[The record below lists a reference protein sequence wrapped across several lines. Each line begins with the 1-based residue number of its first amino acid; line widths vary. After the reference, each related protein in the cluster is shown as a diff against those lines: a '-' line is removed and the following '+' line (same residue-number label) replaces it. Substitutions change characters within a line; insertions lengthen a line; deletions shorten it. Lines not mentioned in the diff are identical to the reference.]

1 LELKKKLI
9 KLKKNQ
15 IIIGFERKVIFSL
28 GLIGSKCNSIWM
40 FDFLVTKLH
49 KYHYGYTQP
58 NGNAKLYVTLIKRL
72 QDIYNTKCLY
82 NSKAHASGCIINTCG
97 WVRNQ
102 GYEMLL
108 EIAKSFEADVVLC
121 LDTEKLYHDLKRDL
135 PNFVNIMQLPKS
147 PGVQPR
153 NKDQRREIRDFQIR
167 QYFEGASLDL
177 HPHSYDVRFT
187 DFEIYKIGAPAL
199 PESAL
204 PIGTVRED
212 TRTQLVKLSESQYPD
227 LINHLLSINHAQSLN
242 ENLIETNVC
251 GFVLVKNVNLEKG
264 TITIKSPESYPLPG
278 RYFVQTN
285 IRYMDHT

>member
-1 LELKKKLI
+1 
-9 KLKKNQ
+9 
-15 IIIGFERKVIFSL
+15 
-28 GLIGSKCNSIWM
+28 
-40 FDFLVTKLH
+40 
-49 KYHYGYTQP
+49 
-58 NGNAKLYVTLIKRL
+58 
-72 QDIYNTKCLY
+72 
-82 NSKAHASGCIINTCG
+82 
-97 WVRNQ
+97 
-102 GYEMLL
+102 MLL

-121 LDTEKLYHDLKRDL
+121 LGIMFKIFQRTKRCVNPWLSDRDFEHLKDTEKLYHDLKRDL

-212 TRTQLVKLSESQYPD
+212 TRTQLVKLSVSSRSQ
-227 LINHLLSINHAQSLN
+227 
-242 ENLIETNVC
+242 V
-251 GFVLVKNVNLEKG
+251 
-264 TITIKSPESYPLPG
+264 
-278 RYFVQTN
+278 
-285 IRYMDHT
+285 

>member
-1 LELKKKLI
+1 
-9 KLKKNQ
+9 
-15 IIIGFERKVIFSL
+15 
-28 GLIGSKCNSIWM
+28 
-40 FDFLVTKLH
+40 
-49 KYHYGYTQP
+49 
-58 NGNAKLYVTLIKRL
+58 
-72 QDIYNTKCLY
+72 
-82 NSKAHASGCIINTCG
+82 
-97 WVRNQ
+97 
-102 GYEMLL
+102 MLL

-121 LDTEKLYHDLKRDL
+121 LGIMFKIFPWTKPCGNPWFWVGFTTEILNILKDTEKLYHDLKRDL

-212 TRTQLVKLSESQYPD
+212 TRTQLVKLRVSSRSQVRVILMSHYFRSR
-227 LINHLLSINHAQSLN
+227 SIL
-242 ENLIETNVC
+242 T
-251 GFVLVKNVNLEKG
+251 
-264 TITIKSPESYPLPG
+264 
-278 RYFVQTN
+278 
-285 IRYMDHT
+285 

>member
-1 LELKKKLI
+1 
-9 KLKKNQ
+9 
-15 IIIGFERKVIFSL
+15 
-28 GLIGSKCNSIWM
+28 
-40 FDFLVTKLH
+40 
-49 KYHYGYTQP
+49 
-58 NGNAKLYVTLIKRL
+58 
-72 QDIYNTKCLY
+72 
-82 NSKAHASGCIINTCG
+82 
-97 WVRNQ
+97 
-102 GYEMLL
+102 MLL

-121 LDTEKLYHDLKRDL
+121 LGIMFKIFSDQTVCESLVWGWLYDEILNIWKDTEKLYHDLKRDL

-212 TRTQLVKLSESQYPD
+212 TRTQLVKLSVSSRLQ
-227 LINHLLSINHAQSLN
+227 
-242 ENLIETNVC
+242 V
-251 GFVLVKNVNLEKG
+251 
-264 TITIKSPESYPLPG
+264 
-278 RYFVQTN
+278 
-285 IRYMDHT
+285 